1 MEAIRVT
8 DKEWQIAGV
17 HYVRA
22 EAMCKGFGIS
32 LEMEFGED
40 EPGDE
45 YILVLDGIHP
55 VSTCRVH
62 QLDESTGKI
71 ERVATLQEYRGKH
84 YGAKAIKAAEEWF
97 EERGVKKVLINSRTE
112 VVGFYEKL
120 GYVADPNQITGSGA
134 FECIMTEKQ
143 L

>member
-40 EPGDE
+40 KPGDE

-55 VSTCRVH
+55 VSTCRLH

-71 ERVATLQEYRGKH
+71 ERVATLSEYRGKH
-84 YGAKAIKAAEEWF
+84 YGAKAIRSAEEWF
-97 EERGVKKVLINSRTE
+97 KERGVKKILINSRTE
-112 VVGFYEKL
+112 AVGFYEKL
-120 GYVADPNQITGSGA
+120 GYVADPKQITGSGA

>member
-17 HYVRA
+17 HYVRT

-62 QLDESTGKI
+62 QLDDSTGKI
-71 ERVATLQEYRGKH
+71 ERVATLSEYRGKH
-84 YGAKAIKAAEEWF
+84 YGAKAIRSAEEWF
-97 EERGVKKVLINSRTE
+97 KERGVKKILINSRTE
-112 VVGFYEKL
+112 AVGFYEKL
-120 GYVADPNQITGSGA
+120 GYVADPKQITGSGA

>member
-1 MEAIRVT
+1 MEAIRVK
-8 DKEWQIAGV
+8 DKEWEIAGV

-22 EAMCKGFGIS
+22 KAMCDGFGVS

-40 EPGDE
+40 KPGDE

-55 VSTCRVH
+55 AATCRLH
-62 QLDESTGKI
+62 QLDDATGKI
-71 ERVATLQEYRGKH
+71 ERVATVQEYRKKH
-84 YGAKAIKAAEEWF
+84 YGATAIREAEKWF
-97 EERGVKKVLINSRTE
+97 AERGVKKILINSRTE

-120 GYVADPNQITGSGA
+120 GYVPDSTQITGSGA